1 MDIELEKIRY
11 PKANIKK
18 WTHSAIH
25 CYLRGCVCENCIYQE
40 SIKSTKCKIKVAVLL
55 LAKKHGRPTDKK
67 IKEYLEIEKGKKKYE
82 CKHHTNSFSDRCN
95 EKNSTKRTRKKKKV
109 LPEMD

>member
-1 MDIELEKIRY
+1 MNIELEKIRY

-25 CYLRGCVCENCIYQE
+25 CYLRGCICENCIYQE

-82 CKHHTNSFSDRCN
+82 CTVFSKSFIEN
-95 EKNSTKRTRKKKKV
+95 KPELEPKQKRRKRRK
-109 LPEMD
+109 

>member
-25 CYLRGCVCENCIYQE
+25 CYLRGCICENCIYQE
-40 SIKSTKCKIKVAVLL
+40 AIKSTKCKIKVAVIL
-55 LAKKHGRPTDKK
+55 LAKKYGRPTEEK
-67 IKEYLEIEKGKKKYE
+67 IKEYQEIEGGKRKYE
-82 CKHHTNSFSDRCN
+82 RKNPNTLNDRCN

-109 LPEMD
+109 LSEMD